1 MSHTTRFAFTL
12 ALIVPA
18 ILMATSPI
26 KAALSWQHIPS
37 GSAQLPIPQ
46 TSNQQT
52 ASLLFDVDKDGDND
66 FVIASRKDVKAVVWY
81 RRSNTG
87 WVQHVIDDA
96 NLRIE
101 AGGDFH
107 DIDGDGDLDITFAG
121 DGGGNFIYWWENPSP
136 NFNPAQKWARHTIKA
151 SGANKHHDLLYGD
164 VDGDGKKE
172 LVYWNQGEPGL
183 FVSEIPASPKSSSS
197 WPRTKI
203 FTGSAQHEGLALHD
217 LDLDGKLDIIGGGM
231 WFKHTSGTSFQTD
244 TIDSTR
250 DYTRTAVGQLIPGGR
265 PEVVISAGDEAG
277 DIDMYSWNGSGWDKK
292 NLSTVVNGHSLQV
305 VDVDG
310 NGQVDIFSAEMRVNG
325 ENATSKIRVFL
336 NIDYPALDKLQ
347 KPIPEIV
354 ATGFDNH
361 ESKVGDLDGDGDMD
375 ILGKPYNHETPKL
388 NIWLQTDSGN
398 PPPPPPTSPPTGGRI
413 SLDKWQRHEIDAN
426 KPWKTNMLSSAD
438 IDRDGKTDV
447 VTGGWWYKNPG
458 SPGGNWARKTIG
470 EPLRNMAVLFDV
482 DGQNGMDIIG
492 TKGGTTPIAGIDS
505 SEVVWA
511 QNNGSGTFSIR
522 QNIPNGAGDFV
533 QGAVAGNLQGKQI
546 ALSWH
551 RNGGGV
557 QVLTIPDNPAT
568 QSWTRSVASTTN
580 QQEALSLGDIDRDG
594 KNDLLLG
601 TKWLKNTGTAWTD
614 QTLYS
619 TTALPDRNKLF
630 DMNND
635 GRLDAIVGYEAI
647 SIAGKLAWYQQPA
660 TATQAWT
667 ERVIASDIIGP
678 MSVDV
683 ADMDGDGDPD
693 VIVGEHH
700 KNQPAQARM
709 FIMENTNGQATAWQ
723 KRLVYQGDEHH
734 DGAHVVDIDGDGD
747 LDIASIGWVNNKVVL
762 YENTSAGSTPPPPIT
777 NTPPAN
783 NSPAPQSSDF
793 NNDGKTNLLDLQLF
807 IANKLQQVLKFDVVG
822 NGGVDIFDYNWL
834 IKKINTGSSSTPQP
848 SITNPPTNP
857 GAKELKL
864 IDREVQ
870 FAKSDNGFHVL
881 KANGTNIPGIPINWK
896 SPDDYY
902 NGEWHFRY
910 TLVNQDSTPTAGAL
924 STCIWN
930 MPGFHPENCAGNI
943 SHDGKVGT
951 SKTLVSSPKDWWKNG
966 GDPLDFSNSTP
977 FLMRV
982 VLRGE
987 TSCNVTS
994 HCVAKPCEP
1003 TGEVCTNGKKK
1014 GDYTSAFAKYDEMK
1028 LRLTIVMV
1036 PAGKTFSGWQN
1047 YP

>member
-1 MSHTTRFAFTL
+1 MNFLFSSITNTARVTFCTL
-12 ALIVPA
+12 FLIVLS
-18 ILMATSPI
+18 IIIYSSPV
-26 KAALSWQHIPS
+26 KAALSWQHIQS
-37 GSAQLPIPQ
+37 GSVQLPAPQ
-46 TSNQQT
+46 TSDQQT
-52 ASLLFDVDKDGDND
+52 ASLILDIDKDGDND
-66 FVIASRKDVKAVVWY
+66 FVIASRKGTKAIVWY
-81 RRSNTG
+81 RRSNSG
-87 WVQHVIDDA
+87 WDQYLIDDA

-107 DIDGDGDLDITFAG
+107 DIDGDGDLDVSFAG
-121 DGGGNFIYWWENPSP
+121 DGGGNFIYWWENPAP
-136 NFNPAQKWARHTIKA
+136 NFNPSQKWNRYTIKA
-151 SGANKHHDLLYGD
+151 SGATKHHDQAFGD
-164 VDGDGKKE
+164 VDGDGTAE

-183 FVSEIPASPKSSSS
+183 YVSEIPTNPKASTNWS
-197 WPRTKI
+197 RTKI
-203 FTGSAQHEGLALHD
+203 FTGTASHEGLTLHD
-217 LDLDGKLDIIGGGM
+217 IDGDDKLDIVGGGL
-231 WFKHTSGTSFQTD
+231 WFKHTSGANFQSN
-244 TIDSTR
+244 TIDNTR
-250 DYTRTAVGQLIPGGR
+250 AYSRTAVGQLIPGGR

-277 DIDMYSWNGSGWDKK
+277 TIDMYSWNGSNWTKQ
-292 NLSTVVNGHSLQV
+292 NLSSVDHGHSLEV
-305 VDVDG
+305 IDVDG
-310 NGQVDIFSAEMRVNG
+310 NGQHDIFSAEMRVNG
-325 ENATSKIRVFL
+325 ENPSSKIRLFL
-336 NIDYPALDKLQ
+336 NGNFNS
-347 KPIPEIV
+347 PEIV

-388 NIWLQTDSGN
+388 NIWLQTGSGN
-398 PPPPPPTSPPTGGRI
+398 PPPPPPTTPPTGGRI

-426 KPWKTNMLSSAD
+426 KPWRTNMLSSGD
-438 IDRDGKTDV
+438 IDRDGKIDV

-458 SPGGNWARKTIG
+458 SPGGNWMRKKIDEG
-470 EPLRNMAVLFDV
+470 ETLRNMAVLFDV
-482 DGQNGMDIIG
+482 DGQNGVDIIG
-492 TKGGTTPIAGIDS
+492 TTGGTTPTAGIDS

-511 QNNGSGTFSIR
+511 QNNGSGTFTIR

-533 QGAVAGNLQGKQI
+533 QGAVAGNLQGKQV

-601 TKWLKNTGTAWTD
+601 TKWLKNTGTAWTA
-614 QTLYS
+614 QTLYT

-647 SIAGKLAWYQQPA
+647 STAGKLAWYQQPA

-700 KNQPAQARM
+700 KNQPSQARM

-723 KRLVYQGDEHH
+723 KRLVHQGDEHH

-747 LDIASIGWVNNKVVL
+747 LDIVSIGWVNNKVVL

-822 NGGVDIFDYNWL
+822 NGGVDIFDFNS
-834 IKKINTGSSSTPQP
+834 IISKFSISPQ
-848 SITNPPTNP
+848 TNPSNTPAVNEPSPTNLP
-857 GAKELKL
+857 TNTTSELKL
-864 IDREVQ
+864 VDRNLQYVL
-870 FAKSDNGFHVL
+870 ADGGFL
-881 KANGTNIPGIPINWK
+881 TLFETGTATTNTPPNW
-896 SPDDYY
+896 
-902 NGEWHFRY
+902 
-910 TLVNQDSTPTAGAL
+910 L
-924 STCIWN
+924 
-930 MPGFHPENCAGNI
+930 
-943 SHDGKVGT
+943 
-951 SKTLVSSPKDWWKNG
+951 SPKNYYEGPWQFRLQILDHPSKKPGSLQFCMWRYPKIDGHLLETCTSIFHTGSGVSYASAAPNTWFKKDG
-966 GDPLDFSNSTP
+966 LPLDFSEP
-977 FLMRV
+977 EKFRIRL
-982 VLRGE
+982 VLRGK
-987 TSCNVTS
+987 TATGGNCVVTNKTQVKGA
-994 HCVAKPCEP
+994 C
-1003 TGEVCTNGKKK
+1003 GEQWEYFKDMKFK
-1014 GDYTSAFAKYDEMK
+1014 FSA
-1028 LRLTIVMV
+1028 VMV
-1036 PAGKTFSGWQN
+1036 PKGQSFSGWQN